1 MADEPID
8 LSAGVALADIPA
20 DGTLAAQLDGAQL
33 MLARWTDATGREHVS
48 ALDAICTHSGAKLPT
63 GIRTGDTVHCPFHHA
78 CFDLRTGEATV
89 APAYKP
95 LKRWQADIDGDTVH
109 VRDAAP
115 EDEPALREAAD
126 SGTAESGPLPG
137 TPERVE
143 NLRGVERVVV
153 VGGGA
158 AGFATVER
166 LRRAAYTGA
175 ITLVSG
181 EPHLPIDRTLLSKGY
196 LDGSAEASKLPLLPD
211 DWYAAHDVDARIG
224 VHATAIDTAERI
236 VTLDS
241 GAEVGYDALVLAT
254 GATPAR
260 PELPGFDRDDAFVLR
275 GQQDAQAIIA
285 AAQSVASEAAGSGAK
300 RVIVVGSGFI
310 GLEVAAAMRTRKV
323 AVTVVSR
330 SELPLARQLG
340 ADLAGLV
347 KSLHEEQGVEFVTGS
362 PASWDGAV
370 LELEDGGTVHG
381 DLIVVGLGVSPNT
394 ELAEAAGLPV
404 TDGVVVDA
412 YGETTVRG
420 VFAAGDIARFPDPV
434 TGRLIRVEHW
444 AQAERAGALA
454 AINLLGGQEPLTEPP
469 FFWSKHYS
477 TSLRMAG
484 HAESVEDAEVEG
496 STAEKSAVVRFTE
509 QGRVTAIAGVGQDR
523 RVLELEEELLRQPA
537 GA

>member
-1 MADEPID
+1 MPDEPID

-20 DGTLAAQLDGAQL
+20 DGLLAAQLDDAQL
-33 MLARWTDATGREHVS
+33 MLARWTDSAGREHVS
-48 ALDAICTHSGAKLPT
+48 ALDAVCTHSGAKLPT
-63 GIRTGDTVHCPFHHA
+63 GVRVGDTVHCPFHHA

-95 LKRWQADIDGDTVH
+95 LKRWQADIDGDVVH

-115 EDEPALREAAD
+115 EDEPGAAG
-126 SGTAESGPLPG
+126 SPQSEPMPG
-137 TPERVE
+137 TPERVD

-153 VGGGA
+153 IGGGA

-166 LRRAAYTGA
+166 LRRAAYTGV

-181 EPHLPIDRTLLSKGY
+181 EPQLPIDRTLLSKGY
-196 LDGSAEASKLPLLPD
+196 LDGSASAGKLPLLPD
-211 DWYAAHDVDARIG
+211 DWYGQHDVDARIG
-224 VHATAIDTAERI
+224 VRATAIDTAERV

-241 GAEVGYDALVLAT
+241 GDEVGYDALVLAT
-254 GATPAR
+254 GATPDR
-260 PELPGFDRDDAFVLR
+260 PELPGFDRDDVFVLR
-275 GQQDAQAIIA
+275 GVADSQAIIA
-285 AAQSVASEAAGSGAK
+285 AASAAK
-300 RVIVVGSGFI
+300 RVIVFGSGFI
-310 GLEVAAAMRTRKV
+310 GLEVAAAMRTRELD
-323 AVTVVSR
+323 VTVVSR
-330 SELPLARQLG
+330 SELPLQRQLG
-340 ADLAGLV
+340 DALAGMV
-347 KSLHEEQGVEFVTGS
+347 KSLHEQQGVEFVTGS
-362 PASWDGAV
+362 ATSWDGST
-370 LELEDGGTVHG
+370 LQLQDGGQVQG
-381 DLIVVGLGVSPNT
+381 DLLVVGLGVSPST
-394 ELAEAAGLPV
+394 ELAEAAGLAV

-454 AINLLGGQEPLTEPP
+454 AINLLGGQQPLSEPP

-477 TSLRMAG
+477 ANLRITG

-496 STAEKSAVVRFTE
+496 SLDDRSAVVRFTE
-509 QGRVTAIAGVGQDR
+509 HGRVTSIAGVGQDH

-537 GA
+537 G